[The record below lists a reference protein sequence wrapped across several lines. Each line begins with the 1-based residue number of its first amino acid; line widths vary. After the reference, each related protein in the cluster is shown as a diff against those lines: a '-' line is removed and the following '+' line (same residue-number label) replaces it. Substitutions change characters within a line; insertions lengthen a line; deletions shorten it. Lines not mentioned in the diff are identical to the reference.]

1 MGVKL
6 STLELFLVFHT
17 SSKICIN
24 GISVIYTEFITSLS
38 IFKGSVNI
46 N

>member
-1 MGVKL
+1 MGVEL
-6 STLELFLVFHT
+6 STLKLFLVFHT
-17 SSKICIN
+17 SSEMCIN
-24 GISVIYTEFITSLS
+24 GISAIYTEFITSLS